1 MERGVKRTS
10 MEIVHLCSVFETE
23 ERLKVKNVFSAGLCQ
38 SCEGESH
45 LESSTPSYKL
55 VQALWRII

>member
-1 MERGVKRTS
+1 

-23 ERLKVKNVFSAGLCQ
+23 ERLKVKNFFSAGLCQ
-38 SCEGESH
+38 SSEEESH
-45 LESSTPSYKL
+45 LEPSTPSYKL

>member
-1 MERGVKRTS
+1 
-10 MEIVHLCSVFETE
+10 MEIVHLCSVFVTE